1 MKKFLHHFR
10 FATFGVAILCTLLGV
25 ALLLWPD
32 QSMNVLGYGFGA
44 VLTISGL
51 LQIGGY
57 VAGNR
62 QGFLKKLMLLAGILI
77 AVVGVAILLAPKTVM
92 KLTVVVI
99 GIVMLYHG
107 VMDIK
112 FGFDI
117 KECNDS
123 KWAVTLVMGLVT
135 CALGVLVL
143 VNPFESARFLMIIIG
158 IGLIFDGLSDVVT
171 VSVMAQAKRIFELT
185 NQEPVIEIDAA
196 VEEAEEEPLPE
207 NDESSDAE

>member
-1 MKKFLHHFR
+1 MKRFFHHFR
-10 FATFGVAILCTLLGV
+10 FATFGIAILCTLLGL
-25 ALLLWPD
+25 ALLIWPE

-57 VAGNR
+57 VASDK
-62 QGFLKKLMLLAGILI
+62 QGLLKKIQLLAGILI
-77 AVVGVAILLAPKTVM
+77 AVVGVAILLSPKTVM

-117 KECNDS
+117 KNCNGS
-123 KWAVTLVMGLVT
+123 KWAVTLLMGLVT

-143 VNPFESARFLMIIIG
+143 VNPFGSARVLMVIIG
-158 IGLIFDGLSDVVT
+158 AGLIFDGVSDVVT
-171 VSVMAQAKRIFELT
+171 VSVMAQSKKVFELM
-185 NQEPVIEIDAA
+185 NQEPVIEIDAGDA
-196 VEEAEEEPLPE
+196 PEAPEEEETP
-207 NDESSDAE
+207 AE

>member
-1 MKKFLHHFR
+1 MKRFLHHFR
-10 FATFGVAILCTLLGV
+10 FATFGIAILCTLLGL
-25 ALLLWPD
+25 ALLIWPE

-57 VAGNR
+57 VASDK
-62 QGFLKKLMLLAGILI
+62 QGLLKKIQLLAGVLI
-77 AVVGVAILLAPKTVM
+77 AVVGVAILLSPKTVM

-117 KECNDS
+117 KNCNGS
-123 KWAVTLVMGLVT
+123 KWAVTLLMGLVT

-143 VNPFESARFLMIIIG
+143 VNPFGSARVLMIIIG
-158 IGLIFDGLSDVVT
+158 AGLIFDGVSDVVT
-171 VSVMAQAKRIFELT
+171 VSVMAQSKKVFELM
-185 NQEPVIEIDAA
+185 NQEPVIEIDAGDA
-196 VEEAEEEPLPE
+196 PEEPEAEEPT
-207 NDESSDAE
+207 AE

>member
-1 MKKFLHHFR
+1 MKRFLHHFR
-10 FATFGVAILCTLLGV
+10 FATFGIAILCTLLGL
-25 ALLLWPD
+25 ALLIWPE

-57 VAGNR
+57 VASDK
-62 QGFLKKLMLLAGILI
+62 QGLLKKIQLLAGVLI
-77 AVVGVAILLAPKTVM
+77 AVVGVAILLSPKTVM

-117 KECNDS
+117 KNCNGS
-123 KWAVTLVMGLVT
+123 KWAVTLLMGLVT
-135 CALGVLVL
+135 CALGVLIL
-143 VNPFESARFLMIIIG
+143 VNPFGSARVLMIIIG
-158 IGLIFDGLSDVVT
+158 AGLIFDGVSDVVT
-171 VSVMAQAKRIFELT
+171 VSVMAQSKKVFELM
-185 NQEPVIEIDAA
+185 NQEPVIEIDAGDTP
-196 VEEAEEEPLPE
+196 EEPEAEEPT
-207 NDESSDAE
+207 AE

>member
-1 MKKFLHHFR
+1 MKRFFHHFR
-10 FATFGVAILCTLLGV
+10 FATFGIAILCTLLGL
-25 ALLLWPD
+25 ALLIWPE

-57 VAGNR
+57 VASDK
-62 QGFLKKLMLLAGILI
+62 QGLLKKIQLLAGILI
-77 AVVGVAILLAPKTVM
+77 AVVGVAILLSPKTVM

-117 KECNDS
+117 KNCNGS
-123 KWAVTLVMGLVT
+123 KWAVTLLMGLVT

-143 VNPFESARFLMIIIG
+143 VNPFGSARVLMIIIG
-158 IGLIFDGLSDVVT
+158 AGLIFDGVSDVVT
-171 VSVMAQAKRIFELT
+171 VSVMAQSKKVFELM
-185 NQEPVIEIDAA
+185 NQEPVIEIDAGDA
-196 VEEAEEEPLPE
+196 PEAPEAEEPT
-207 NDESSDAE
+207 AE

>member
-1 MKKFLHHFR
+1 MKRFFHHFR
-10 FATFGVAILCTLLGV
+10 FATFGIAILCTLLGL
-25 ALLLWPD
+25 ALLIWPE

-57 VAGNR
+57 VASDK
-62 QGFLKKLMLLAGILI
+62 QGLLKKIQLLAGILI
-77 AVVGVAILLAPKTVM
+77 AVVGVAILLSPKTVM

-117 KECNDS
+117 KNCNGS
-123 KWAVTLVMGLVT
+123 KWAVTLLMGLVN

-143 VNPFESARFLMIIIG
+143 VNPFGSARVLMIIIG
-158 IGLIFDGLSDVVT
+158 AGLIFDGVSDVVT
-171 VSVMAQAKRIFELT
+171 VSVMAQSKKVFELM
-185 NQEPVIEIDAA
+185 NQEPVIEIDAGDA
-196 VEEAEEEPLPE
+196 PEAPEEEETP
-207 NDESSDAE
+207 AE

>member
-1 MKKFLHHFR
+1 MKKFFQHFR
-10 FATFGVAILCTLLGV
+10 FATFGIAILCTLLGLS
-25 ALLLWPD
+25 LLIWPD

-44 VLTISGL
+44 VLAVSGL

-57 VAGNR
+57 VASDR
-62 QGFLKKLMLLAGILI
+62 QGFLKKLQLLAGILI
-77 AVVGVAILLAPKTVM
+77 VVVGVAILLAPKTVM

-117 KECNDS
+117 KSCNGNQ
-123 KWAVTLVMGLVT
+123 WAVTLVMGLVT

-143 VNPFESARFLMIIIG
+143 VDPFESSRLLMIIIG
-158 IGLIFDGLSDVVT
+158 AGLMFDGISDVVT
-171 VSVMAQAKRIFELT
+171 VSVMAQSKKVYELM
-185 NQEPVIEIDAA
+185 NQEPVIEIEAPEGES
-196 VEEAEEEPLPE
+196 VEAPEEPA
-207 NDESSDAE
+207 AE